1 MRNLIQKRCFC
12 KVKKFK
18 RYKSEI
24 SFITSDQCSLLIEGR
39 LPKKFRNNSGL
50 YIVRHSKGC
59 VACDYSDQADW
70 LRYYGEPQKPSDL
83 PEGWLEDFSSLKQA
97 VKWLLKKE

>member
-1 MRNLIQKRCFC
+1 M
-12 KVKKFK
+12 KKLK

-24 SFITSDQCSLLIEGR
+24 SFITSNQCTLLIEGR
-39 LPKKFRNNSGL
+39 LPKKFRNSSGL
-50 YIVRHSKGC
+50 YVVRSEQGY

-83 PEGWLEDFSSLKQA
+83 PEGWVEDFTSLKQA
-97 VKWLLKKE
+97 VKWLLRKE